1 MSVLSKICAS
11 IGFFLVLS
19 FSSFSQEIDPRFK
32 GHYTIKEIQDLQKN
46 NPQEYQFL
54 INALDKGMF
63 ISDIPQEKEK
73 DVKFHGELTIDP
85 NEAHTFLSIGKKIT
99 DEYQYYRITGTNKM
113 VVVLPRIFLEPK

>member
-1 MSVLSKICAS
+1 MSVLPKVYVST
-11 IGFFLVLS
+11 GLFLVLS
-19 FSSFSQEIDPRFK
+19 LSSFSQEIDPRLN
-32 GHYTIKEIQDLQKN
+32 GHYTTKEIQQLQKS
-46 NPQEYQFL
+46 NPKEYQFL

-73 DVKFHGELTIDP
+73 DVKFHGELAIDP

-113 VVVLPRIFLEPK
+113 VVILPRIFLEPK